1 MTPITRKSLSC
12 LFDLGGP
19 VSQSMTR
26 IWTKLLAE
34 ANWRS
39 IDLSTSVMQGVYND
53 LNHELA
59 LLQYKVGRYD
69 MSITFG
75 AFFLKTIHNESATLA
90 DVGTR
95 CDALNGQ
102 QRMITSSPTV
112 PDTVGLTSMLDPLLC
127 GFSSSCRL
135 QINVLL

>member
-1 MTPITRKSLSC
+1 
-12 LFDLGGP
+12 
-19 VSQSMTR
+19 
-26 IWTKLLAE
+26 
-34 ANWRS
+34 
-39 IDLSTSVMQGVYND
+39 MQGVYSD

-75 AFFLKTIHNESATLA
+75 AFFLKTIRNVSATLA

-102 QRMITSSPTV
+102 QRIITS
-112 PDTVGLTSMLDPLLC
+112 
-127 GFSSSCRL
+127 FSDSAGYRGAYVNARPSTLRL
-135 QINVLL
+135 FIVI